1 MLARTIIN
9 PDISGMSVE
18 YRQHQVKP
26 MSTRPPHN
34 LNAQTGPTQL
44 KAVDE
49 PEAYASIIDL
59 TEE

>member
-1 MLARTIIN
+1 MPIKLRKHYEIVTGIF
-9 PDISGMSVE
+9 
-18 YRQHQVKP
+18 H
-26 MSTRPPHN
+26 RPSKLLP
-34 LNAQTGPTQL
+34 QTGPTQL